1 MRETFEARALRN
13 LRERHESQISEN
25 AGRIRDHIGYV
36 LKRVEAGRADSTGM
50 YAEDIAASVK
60 RILRSVAALEA
71 ITEVRGI
78 YDSAAPEADAPGP
91 VLHET
96 TTTTHCPRCGK
107 DHGSQ
112 EYVDQLNAREME
124 P

>member
-1 MRETFEARALRN
+1 MRETFEARVLRI

-36 LKRVEAGRADSTGM
+36 LKRVEAGHADSTGM

-71 ITEVRGI
+71 IKEACGI
-78 YDSAAPEADAPGP
+78 YDSAPPEAGA
-91 VLHET
+91 
-96 TTTTHCPRCGK
+96 
-107 DHGSQ
+107 
-112 EYVDQLNAREME
+112 
-124 P
+124 

>member
-1 MRETFEARALRN
+1 MGETFEARALRN

-71 ITEVRGI
+71 IKETCGI
-78 YDSAAPEADAPGP
+78 CDSALPEENSP
-91 VLHET
+91 
-96 TTTTHCPRCGK
+96 
-107 DHGSQ
+107 
-112 EYVDQLNAREME
+112 
-124 P
+124 